1 MKQIDEVAR
10 RMSLKLKVKSPEDLV
25 RSVKSSGTPKAVTK
39 YIFPTIDN
47 HCKCNNCQLT
57 VSIVDE
63 DG

>member
-47 HCKCNNCQLT
+47 HCNNCQLT